1 MYQRALFYIV
11 QKGLISTNKIHL
23 MDISIT
29 SVDNKSNKS
38 LRPLSIHGMLWL
50 QTHFENDQWEALS
63 DNKVIISETD
73 SKLLIEDANLA
84 GVRIESMS
92 DVSIM
97 DVLPKTN

>member
-1 MYQRALFYIV
+1 
-11 QKGLISTNKIHL
+11 
-23 MDISIT
+23 MDICIT

-63 DNKVIISETD
+63 DNKVIISGKD
-73 SKLLIEDANLA
+73 SEFLIEDANLA
-84 GVRIESMS
+84 GVKIESMS
-92 DVSIM
+92 DISIV

>member
-1 MYQRALFYIV
+1 
-11 QKGLISTNKIHL
+11 
-23 MDISIT
+23 MDICIT
-29 SVDNKSNKS
+29 NIDNKSNKS
-38 LRPLSIHGMLWL
+38 LTPLSIYGMLWL

-63 DNKVIISETD
+63 QNKVIISEID

-92 DVSIM
+92 DISIM